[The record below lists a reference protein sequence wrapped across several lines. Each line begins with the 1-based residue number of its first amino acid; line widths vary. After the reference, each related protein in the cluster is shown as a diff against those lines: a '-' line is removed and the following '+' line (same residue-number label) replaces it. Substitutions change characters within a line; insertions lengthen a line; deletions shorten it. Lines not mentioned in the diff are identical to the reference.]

1 MAGART
7 HSGGEEQCHD
17 IVATDLLAPAVGLEE
32 MNEPD
37 PNTSAGP
44 SNLEAPICLRP
55 ENGAIFAG
63 DSEPQLD
70 LDERA
75 ARERTVAH
83 LRLLWE
89 SRRFLGRT
97 TAAGLLFSAVVA
109 LLIANRYQSVARL
122 MPPDNQS
129 GSGLAMAAA
138 ALSGQPSG
146 LAGIAGDLLGLKST
160 SDLFV
165 GVLTSRTVAD
175 KLIQKFDLQKVY
187 GIRRMEDARK
197 ALAAHT
203 DTSVDRKSQIITITV
218 TDKDPHRG
226 AAMAQAYIEE
236 LNRLVAEVSTSAARR
251 ERIFLE
257 GRLQAVNQDLESAE
271 KEFSQFASKNTAID
285 IKEQGRAMVDAAATL
300 QGQFI
305 AARSELEGLRQIYT
319 NNNVRVRATEARIA
333 ELESQLEKIGGKGES
348 ASLEDAAKNDPL
360 YPSIRKLPLLGVTY
374 ADLYRRTKVQEAVF
388 ETLTQE
394 YELAKVQEAKE
405 IPTVKVLDPPDLPDK
420 KSFPPR
426 TLIVLLGTALAF
438 SLEVTW
444 VFGSALWEQTDPA
457 DPRKVL
463 VQEVFD
469 TAKAAIPWAS
479 RNRNGIRDSRS
490 GIRNSGNE
498 EEAGK

>member
-1 MAGART
+1 
-7 HSGGEEQCHD
+7 
-17 IVATDLLAPAVGLEE
+17 

-37 PNTSAGP
+37 PNIPPGP
-44 SNLEAPICLRP
+44 SDHEASITARP
-55 ENGAIFAG
+55 ENVDTLSG
-63 DSEPQLD
+63 DSGPQPELD
-70 LDERA
+70 QRA

-89 SRRFLGRT
+89 SRRFLGRV
-97 TAAGLLFSAVVA
+97 AGAGLLLSMVVA
-109 LLIANRYQSVARL
+109 LLIPSRYQSMARL

-129 GSGLAMAAA
+129 SSGLAMAAA
-138 ALSGQPSG
+138 ALSGQAGG

-175 KLIQKFDLQKVY
+175 KLIQKFNLQKVY
-187 GIRRMEDARK
+187 GERRMEDARK
-197 ALAAHT
+197 ALASHT
-203 DTSVDRKSQIITITV
+203 DTAVDRKSQIITVTV
-218 TDKDPHRG
+218 TDKNPHR
-226 AAMAQAYIEE
+226 AEAMAQAYVEE

-257 GRLQAVNQDLESAE
+257 GRLQTVNQDLETAE

-319 NNNVRVRATEARIA
+319 DSNVRVRAAEARIA

-348 ASLEDAAKNDPL
+348 SSLESATLTDPL

-405 IPTVKVLDPPDLPDK
+405 IPTVKVLDPPNLPDK

-426 TLIVLLGTALAF
+426 TLIVLLGTAFAF
-438 SLEVTW
+438 SLGVTW
-444 VFGSALWEQTDPA
+444 ALGSALWEGTDPA
-457 DPRKVL
+457 DPGKL
-463 VQEVFD
+463 LAQEIFHR
-469 TAKAAIPWAS
+469 AKAALPRSW
-479 RNRNGIRDSRS
+479 RNGSNDRPRPRS
-490 GIRNSGNE
+490 GRYGARSE
-498 EEAGK
+498 S

>member
-1 MAGART
+1 
-7 HSGGEEQCHD
+7 
-17 IVATDLLAPAVGLEE
+17 
-32 MNEPD
+32 
-37 PNTSAGP
+37 
-44 SNLEAPICLRP
+44 
-55 ENGAIFAG
+55 
-63 DSEPQLD
+63 
-70 LDERA
+70 
-75 ARERTVAH
+75 
-83 LRLLWE
+83 
-89 SRRFLGRT
+89 
-97 TAAGLLFSAVVA
+97 
-109 LLIANRYQSVARL
+109 
-122 MPPDNQS
+122 
-129 GSGLAMAAA
+129 
-138 ALSGQPSG
+138 
-146 LAGIAGDLLGLKST
+146 
-160 SDLFV
+160 
-165 GVLTSRTVAD
+165 
-175 KLIQKFDLQKVY
+175 
-187 GIRRMEDARK
+187 
-197 ALAAHT
+197 
-203 DTSVDRKSQIITITV
+203 
-218 TDKDPHRG
+218 
-226 AAMAQAYIEE
+226 
-236 LNRLVAEVSTSAARR
+236 
-251 ERIFLE
+251 
-257 GRLQAVNQDLESAE
+257 LQAVNQDLESAE